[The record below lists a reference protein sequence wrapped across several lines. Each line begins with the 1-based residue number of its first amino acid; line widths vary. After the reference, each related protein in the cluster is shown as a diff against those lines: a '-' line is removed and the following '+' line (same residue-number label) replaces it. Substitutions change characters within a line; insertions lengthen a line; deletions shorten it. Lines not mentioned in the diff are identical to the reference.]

1 MRRPSLVPLHGIASR
16 NDLPLPFSFV
26 VLGAAAALVISFVVL
41 FLAWR
46 RPRFADARG
55 VSLPRLTRLV
65 AAAPVRVAARLAV
78 LALYAWVGLA
88 AALGEDR
95 LTNPVFGFVYVWL
108 WVGLVPLS
116 LLAGPVW
123 RATNPLRTLH
133 AGLCRLAGVD
143 PGHGLVRLPPG
154 VGVWPAAG
162 SLLAFA
168 WLELVQPD
176 NTTLSVLRLWAVG
189 WLVVGVVGAVVF
201 GSDWIGAA
209 DPFEAYAETVAQLS
223 PLRWSPSG
231 PEPGG
236 ELRLANTLAGVTAW
250 SPPPGAAAVV
260 AVLLGSTAFDSLGSS
275 SGWISTV
282 QDSSLPPVLW
292 ATAGLLAM
300 VTVVGVTF
308 AAAAGWMAHDGADRR
323 RAPWAYPRLMA
334 GSLVP
339 IVVGYAIAHYATLLL
354 VEGQRVIVNLSD
366 PLGRGWD
373 VLGTADWTLNTGVYT
388 QPTAVAV
395 VQLAAILVG
404 HLLGIV
410 VAHERSLTLLRP
422 GALLAGQWPM
432 LMIMVGYTCAGLLL
446 LFAP

>member
-1 MRRPSLVPLHGIASR
+1 MTGASLIPLHGIASR

-26 VLGAAAALVISFVVL
+26 VAGAAAALVLSFVVL
-41 FLAWR
+41 FLAWP
-46 RPRFADARG
+46 RPRYPDAG
-55 VSLPRLTRLV
+55 GIALPRLTRLIRSPPV
-65 AAAPVRVAARLAV
+65 RIAAPLAV

-88 AALGEDR
+88 AAAGEDR

-143 PGHGLVRLPPG
+143 PRHGLIRLPAR
-154 VGVWPAAG
+154 VGVWPAAA
-162 SLLAFA
+162 SLVAFA

-176 NTTLSVLRLWAVG
+176 NTTLSVLRLWVVA

-201 GSDWIGAA
+201 GADWIAAA
-209 DPFEAYAETVAQLS
+209 DPFEAYAETVASLS
-223 PLRWSPSG
+223 PVRWIRSG
-231 PEPGG
+231 EGTGG
-236 ELRLANTLAGVTAW
+236 ELRLGNPLAGLSGW
-250 SPPPGAAAVV
+250 SPPPGTPAVV
-260 AVLLGSTAFDSLGSS
+260 AALLGSTAFDSLGSS

-292 ATAGLLAM
+292 ATGGLLAL
-300 VTVVGVTF
+300 VGVIGVSF

-323 RAPWAYPRLMA
+323 RTPGDYPRLMA

-339 IVVGYAIAHYATLLL
+339 IVVGYAIAHYATLLV
-354 VEGQRVIVNLSD
+354 VEGQRVLVNLSD

-373 VLGTADWTLNTGVYT
+373 VLGTAGWTVRTGVYT
-388 QPTAVAV
+388 HPTAVAV
-395 VQLAAILVG
+395 VQLLAIVGG

-422 GALLAGQWPM
+422 GARLTGQGPM